1 MTTRCQEAAIKAAIR
16 DNNPVLS
23 FEHKFLYLRIKE
35 DVHGED
41 CILPRG
47 QAAPRRVPQGRPGGV
62 SVITYGAMVWVAL
75 EAARQLAEEGIELEV
90 LDLRALYPLD
100 RAAVLATVRRTN
112 KVVLLH
118 QDNRTGG
125 LGGELAAIIAEE
137 AFQDLDGPLV
147 RVTAPDTPM
156 PFRPPMEQVFL
167 PKASDVIKAARQ
179 LAAY

>member
-1 MTTRCQEAAIKAAIR
+1 
-16 DNNPVLS
+16 
-23 FEHKFLYLRIKE
+23 
-35 DVHGED
+35 
-41 CILPRG
+41 
-47 QAAPRRVPQGRPGGV
+47 
-62 SVITYGAMVWVAL
+62 MVWVAL
-75 EAARQLAEEGIELEV
+75 EAVRQLAEEGIELEV
-90 LDLRALYPLD
+90 LDLRGLYPLD

-112 KVVLLH
+112 KVALLH

-147 RVTAPDTPM
+147 SVTAPDTPM
-156 PFRPPMEQVFL
+156 PFRPPTEQVFH